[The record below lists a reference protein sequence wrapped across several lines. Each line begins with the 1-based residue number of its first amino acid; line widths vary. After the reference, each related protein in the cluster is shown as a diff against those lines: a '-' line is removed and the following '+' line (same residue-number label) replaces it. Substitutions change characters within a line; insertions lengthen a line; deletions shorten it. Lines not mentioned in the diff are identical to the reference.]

1 MRRAISLSFSSPRSS
16 VRIMGHSL
24 IIMGSKALWISAM
37 FSSCSANLSRRKS
50 DSAASGGRTRLTTRA
65 STFLL

>member
-1 MRRAISLSFSSPRSS
+1 M
-16 VRIMGHSL
+16 